1 MQLGIRQKSAAA
13 SPLAIFVH
21 QHLNSLRMSSQN
33 FAHRSPPPGSSRSMI
48 GRGHRFS
55 SGLDGVRWELG
66 QVLDD
71 ISTEEGVVGDVVLV
85 QERSLGWLDA
95 DVYSCWPR
103 WRLLGQLQPQV
114 PHPRRCRRSAWS
126 LPMTWGRPGSCV
138 YSLRREGCSLISS
151 MESTSLA
158 QYCIDDS
165 SYDQ

>member
-95 DVYSCWPR
+95 DEQ
-103 WRLLGQLQPQV
+103 LLAEVAPSR
-114 PHPRRCRRSAWS
+114 PAP
-126 LPMTWGRPGSCV
+126 TPGSSPPALSKVSMIAAHDLGKTWIVCLFTA
-138 YSLRREGCSLISS
+138 SRRL
-151 MESTSLA
+151 
-158 QYCIDDS
+158 
-165 SYDQ
+165 